1 MNATVRPCTVAEFER
16 APNCDALLAE
26 YEAESAIPELGQTVR
41 HADLA
46 QYKAMEAAGLMHMLG
61 AFRDDGEIV
70 GFLTLL
76 IAPLPHFGGRLVA
89 STESVFVTAAER
101 RGGPGLD
108 LLRAAE
114 RLAAER
120 GAVGILVSAP
130 VGGRLEKIMPRTG
143 YRETSRVFFRGLE

>member
-26 YEAESAIPELGQTVR
+26 YTAESAIPEIGPTVR

-89 STESVFVTAAER
+89 TTESVFVTAAER
-101 RGGPGLD
+101 KGGPGLA
-108 LLRAAE
+108 LLTEAE
-114 RLAAER
+114 HLAHDK
-120 GAVGILVSAP
+120 GAVGLLVSAP
-130 VGGRLEKIMPRTG
+130 VGGRLAQILPRCG